1 MAATG
6 GTTPYT
12 WLGVSGLPPGVVV
25 SSAGVWSG
33 TPTAAGTYAAVVV
46 RVTDAASV
54 VTNKTFS
61 ITITPPLVIS
71 TATLS
76 GGQKGVVYAST
87 TMAAT
92 GGTTPYTW
100 AVTSGLPPGL
110 SMSVAGVLSG
120 TPTADATYSVVV
132 RVTDAASVVTN
143 KTFSITIS
151 PAAPLVISTV
161 TLPDGQK
168 GVVYTSTT
176 MAATGGLMPYT
187 WTVTSGL
194 PPGLSM
200 SAAGV
205 LSGTPTADATYNIV
219 VRVTDSSA
227 VVTNKTFS
235 VKIKK

>member
-1 MAATG
+1 
-6 GTTPYT
+6 
-12 WLGVSGLPPGVVV
+12 
-25 SSAGVWSG
+25 
-33 TPTAAGTYAAVVV
+33 VV

-61 ITITPPLVIS
+61 VTITAPLVIS
-71 TATLS
+71 TATL
-76 GGQKGVVYAST
+76 
-87 TMAAT
+87 
-92 GGTTPYTW
+92 
-100 AVTSGLPPGL
+100 
-110 SMSVAGVLSG
+110 
-120 TPTADATYSVVV
+120 
-132 RVTDAASVVTN
+132 
-143 KTFSITIS
+143 
-151 PAAPLVISTV
+151 
-161 TLPDGQK
+161 PDGQK
-168 GVVYTSTT
+168 GVAYTSTT

-219 VRVTDSSA
+219 VTVTDSSA